1 MHAGRS
7 RPEAIAHANAT
18 AGQAVVFAGVTVLIA
33 IVGLRVSGIP
43 AIAMM
48 GYGTAIVVGVSVAA
62 AITLLPALLAMT
74 GDRIDGLLA
83 RTRRRRWGSAR
94 KAESTIAGRW
104 AHHVGQH
111 PVRYMT
117 VSLIGLL
124 TLALP
129 VTSLRIG
136 FSDAGAETTERTTR
150 RAYDLLA
157 EGFGPGFNGPLLVVA
172 DLTSVTDRPATV
184 AELHRAV
191 AQTQG
196 IHSVA
201 EPLIS
206 ENGSAVIVTATPTS
220 SPQDEATTKVIDLL
234 RDDVFPTIEAR
245 SGATILVGGS
255 VAGFADVAA
264 QLARRLPWFIGAV
277 VLLSVLVLMLLFRSV
292 VVPIKAALMNLL
304 SIGAAYGFVVAVFQW
319 GWGASLVG
327 IDQTVPIN
335 PFVPMMMFAIL
346 FGLSMDYEVFLLSR
360 VREEYQRTQDNH
372 AAVVTALGATARVIT
387 SAALIMI
394 AVFGGFVANPVTF
407 VKMIGLGLSVAVL
420 LDATVIR
427 MVLVPSTMTLM
438 GRANWWLPAWL
449 ERRLPILEIERSHDN
464 DENASADQPAA
475 A

>member
-1 MHAGRS
+1 
-7 RPEAIAHANAT
+7 
-18 AGQAVVFAGVTVLIA
+18 
-33 IVGLRVSGIP
+33 
-43 AIAMM
+43 
-48 GYGTAIVVGVSVAA
+48 
-62 AITLLPALLAMT
+62 
-74 GDRIDGLLA
+74 
-83 RTRRRRWGSAR
+83 
-94 KAESTIAGRW
+94 
-104 AHHVGQH
+104 
-111 PVRYMT
+111 
-117 VSLIGLL
+117 
-124 TLALP
+124 
-129 VTSLRIG
+129 
-136 FSDAGAETTERTTR
+136 
-150 RAYDLLA
+150 
-157 EGFGPGFNGPLLVVA
+157 
-172 DLTSVTDRPATV
+172 
-184 AELHRAV
+184 
-191 AQTQG
+191 
-196 IHSVA
+196 
-201 EPLIS
+201 
-206 ENGSAVIVTATPTS
+206 
-220 SPQDEATTKVIDLL
+220 
-234 RDDVFPTIEAR
+234 
-245 SGATILVGGS
+245 
-255 VAGFADVAA
+255 
-264 QLARRLPWFIGAV
+264 
-277 VLLSVLVLMLLFRSV
+277 MLLFRSV